1 LLVGSVP
8 ELRQLRTFVA
18 VAEERNF
25 TRAAERLHLAQQA
38 VSKSVRQLERE
49 LGVELLE
56 RTTREVRL
64 TPAGA
69 ALLTAGRE
77 TLAAA
82 DAAFAR
88 AREVGT
94 ALAGKVR
101 IGATPAVG
109 AAVLG
114 EVVDVLRD
122 GAPELSVAAL
132 ELRPGEISRS
142 LRDRDVDLVLAR
154 TWYGGPEVESA
165 SLRPTPA
172 ILVVPADYPLAE
184 RRAVEPAELD
194 GERLL
199 TWSPP
204 GTPYTDLLIARLAAA
219 NARVEPV
226 ESRITGAPAFTEL
239 ATRRAVALVPTGWP
253 PADGVVRVPI
263 RDEVTLPLLVLWAT
277 GPPPAAVGRIRAG
290 MTTA

>member
-1 LLVGSVP
+1 
-8 ELRQLRTFVA
+8 
-18 VAEERNF
+18 
-25 TRAAERLHLAQQA
+25 
-38 VSKSVRQLERE
+38 VRQLERE

-69 ALLTAGRE
+69 ALLASGRE

-88 AREVGT
+88 AREVG
-94 ALAGKVR
+94 AAVAGTVR

-114 EVVDVLRD
+114 EVVDALRE

-132 ELRPGEISRS
+132 ELRPRDISPS
-142 LRDRDVDLVLAR
+142 LRERDVDLVLAR
-154 TWYGGPEVESA
+154 SWGGGREVESA

-172 ILVVPADYPLAE
+172 ILVVPADHRLAE
-184 RRAVEPAELD
+184 KQAVDLAELD

-219 NARVEPV
+219 NARVDPV

-239 ATRRAVALVPTGWP
+239 AARRALALVPAGWP
-253 PADGVVRVPI
+253 PADGVVQVPI
-263 RDEVTLPLLVLWAT
+263 RDDVTLPLLVLWAA
-277 GPPPAAVGRIRAG
+277 GAPPAAVGRIRAA
-290 MTTA
+290 MTTGA